1 MHSEGKG
8 NGSVVIHLDSDNTSL
23 CATARAH
30 EPRFGSPRD
39 NYFRDEE
46 FEDIT

>member
-8 NGSVVIHLDSDNTSL
+8 NGSVVIRLDSDNTSL

-30 EPRFGSPRD
+30 EPRPRD
-39 NYFRDEE
+39 DYFRDEE